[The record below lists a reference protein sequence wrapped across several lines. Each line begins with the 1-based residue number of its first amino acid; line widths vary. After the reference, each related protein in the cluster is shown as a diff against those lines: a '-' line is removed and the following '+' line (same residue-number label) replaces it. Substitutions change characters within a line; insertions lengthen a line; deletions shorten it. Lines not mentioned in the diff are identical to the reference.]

1 MKKRRS
7 LFLSSFIITF
17 TIILCMFIF
26 VYGIFAS
33 FESIQKIGFGKTK
46 TAVQIIDG
54 GIRVLD
60 FYIKF

>member
-1 MKKRRS
+1 
-7 LFLSSFIITF
+7 
-17 TIILCMFIF
+17 MFIF